1 MPPVTRN
8 SIKIDKPIFDNT
20 DVQKKYAESIKINKI
35 AEQLALKKF
44 EEYKKQYEQ
53 SMKSQTKKSIKT
65 VKPNIDENV
74 HKKSTKSVK
83 TVKPIIDDT
92 VHKKIKKQ
100 EKTKT
105 KNETQFIQSDHILSK
120 MKYGKR
126 KNGTQRD
133 VYETNFKPK
142 KGAATYAD
150 MKDITLKF
158 KSMLNKKHPDSKMCV
173 IVTYESGKIA
183 SSGYFDTA
191 GDAIFVAPYDYTD
204 EEDSV
209 QQINILYVPD
219 FN

>member
-35 AEQLALKKF
+35 AEQLAQRKF

-53 SMKSQTKKSIKT
+53 MMSQSKKPT
-65 VKPNIDENV
+65 
-74 HKKSTKSVK
+74 KSTKSVK

-100 EKTKT
+100 EKTKSKSDVPFT
-105 KNETQFIQSDHILSK
+105 QSDHILSK
-120 MKYGKR
+120 MKYGR
-126 KNGTQRD
+126 RRDGTQRD
-133 VYETNFKPK
+133 VYQTTFKPK

-158 KSMLNKKHPDSKMCV
+158 QSLLKKKHPDSKMCV
-173 IVTYESGKIA
+173 IVTYESGQIA
-183 SSGYFDTA
+183 SSGYFDTK
-191 GDAIFVAPYDYTD
+191 GDAVFVAPYDYTD
-204 EEDSV
+204 QEDSV
-209 QQINILYVPD
+209 TQIDIIYVPD
-219 FN
+219 FD